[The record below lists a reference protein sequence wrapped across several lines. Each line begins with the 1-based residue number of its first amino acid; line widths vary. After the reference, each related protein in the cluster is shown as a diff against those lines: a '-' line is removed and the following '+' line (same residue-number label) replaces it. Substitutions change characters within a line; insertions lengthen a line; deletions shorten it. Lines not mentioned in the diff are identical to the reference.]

1 MTYLKEGEKAPAIQA
16 EIGGKEFTLKSLKG
30 KKIVLYFYPK
40 DDTSGCTAEACN
52 LKESYTDFQAKGF
65 EVIGVSPDNAAS
77 HEKFTKKYELPFPLI
92 ADPELKI
99 IKDYGVWG
107 EKSMYGKKYMGL
119 LRTTFIIDEN
129 GNIEKI
135 IEKVKTK
142 EHSKQIFKELKL
154 N

>member
-16 EIGGKEFTLKSLKG
+16 EIGGKEFTLTSLKG

>member
-1 MTYLKEGEKAPAIQA
+1 MTYLKEGEKAPAIKA
-16 EIGGKEFTLKSLKG
+16 EIGGKEFTLTSLKG